1 MFINYKLFI
10 SKQACLCVFLER
22 INCKK
27 QAQSTRI
34 LRVKKQITTLIMT
47 YT

>member
-10 SKQACLCVFLER
+10 SKQAGLYAFLER

-27 QAQSTRI
+27 QAQSARI
-34 LRVKKQITTLIMT
+34 LRVKKQITILIMT

>member
-1 MFINYKLFI
+1 MFFYYKLFI
-10 SKQACLCVFLER
+10 CKQAGFCAFSER

-27 QAQSTRI
+27 QVQSARI
-34 LRVKKQITTLIMT
+34 LRVKKQITILIMT

>member
-1 MFINYKLFI
+1 MFFNYKLFI
-10 SKQACLCVFLER
+10 SKQACLYAFSER

-27 QAQSTRI
+27 QVQSAMI